1 MVQYQ
6 DSPDTVYLLEFTLYW
21 VYWVFI
27 CSVRMGQDRA
37 AGADGGVPSF
47 QPPLPVAPEEGFG
60 QQTRGKSL
68 VA

>member
-1 MVQYQ
+1 MVEYQ
-6 DSPDTVYLLEFTLYW
+6 DSPDTAYLLEFTLYW

-27 CSVRMGQDRA
+27 CSVRMDQDRA
-37 AGADGGVPSF
+37 AGADGGVPYF
-47 QPPLPVAPEEGFG
+47 QPPLPVAHEGLG